1 MVAQVYYHKLYLS
14 EVQNNMPIGLS
25 PQDSAILA
33 NHYIDNWIKEQL
45 ILHEAEKKLSLR
57 EKNFDR
63 QMEDYRN
70 NLLINTYFDKLVSD
84 TSIFKISEKEMQS
97 FVKQFDKQYEVDKE
111 IVKLNYVKL
120 SKGSKLIA
128 PVKQILFDENLRVS
142 SKDEMAKMLG
152 DSIEYL
158 IDDETWLY
166 LEDIQNEIPFEVHKD
181 VEKHHQYVEK
191 DVNGY
196 HYIMVVLDYKDKRS
210 VNETTEEQAAARMML
225 MNQRKTQ
232 FIDEYIEELYEKAM
246 KEGAIIQ

>member
-14 EVQNNMPIGLS
+14 EVQDNMPTGLS
-25 PQDSAILA
+25 PQDSAVLA

-57 EKNFDR
+57 EKNFDK
-63 QMEDYRN
+63 QMEEYRN

-84 TSIFKISEKEMQS
+84 TSVFKISEQELQS
-97 FVKQFDKQYEVDKE
+97 FAKQFDKQYEVDKE
-111 IVKLNYVKL
+111 IVRLNYVKL

-128 PVKQILFDENLRVS
+128 PVKNMLFDENLRVEKKS
-142 SKDEMAKMLG
+142 ELEKMMG

-158 IDDETWLY
+158 LDDETWLY
-166 LEDIQNEIPFEVHKD
+166 LEDIQNEIPFDIKKD
-181 VEKHHQYVEK
+181 AGKHHQYVEK

-196 HYIMVVLDYKDKRS
+196 HYLLIVLDYKDKRS

-225 MNQRKTQ
+225 MNQRRTQ
-232 FIDEYIEELYEKAM
+232 FIDNYINELYKKAM